1 MNKKLLYRIKF
12 NDGTYLKKGCPRNS
26 RGVTY
31 SIEKVKDLSKVR
43 VFKSY
48 SEAEKAYEILISIVF
63 GEECE
68 IETIPEFENPESQLK
83 ELRKGDC
90 FMLCGYPYIVIRTCW
105 RGSRS
110 FKLKRYI
117 CKMKFD
123 DQERCLTPD
132 VAVYRISR
140 MLFDVLV
147 QNG

>member
-31 SIEKVKDLSKVR
+31 SIEKVKDLSEAR

-63 GEECE
+63 GEKCE
-68 IETIPEFENPESQLK
+68 IEIIPEFENPEARLRQ
-83 ELRKGDC
+83 LRKGDC
-90 FMLCGYPYIVIRTCW
+90 FMFYGNPYIVIRTYW
-105 RGSRS
+105 RKTGLFRM
-110 FKLKRYI
+110 KKYI
-117 CKMKFD
+117 CKMKFNE
-123 DQERCLTPD
+123 QECCFTPD
-132 VAVYRISR
+132 VEVYRISR